1 MTKKFSGHTVFKQN
15 IANFPLIPKFSKNTL
30 NCSLIITIFPEKTKF
45 CGGAKFWGGGAKA
58 PLAPLFRRHWA
69 GRGC

>member
-45 CGGAKFWGGGAKA
+45 CGGAKFWGGG
-58 PLAPLFRRHWA
+58 
-69 GRGC
+69 

>member
-15 IANFPLIPKFSKNTL
+15 IANFPLIPKLSKNTL

-45 CGGAKFWGGGAKA
+45 CGGAKFWGGGLK
-58 PLAPLFRRHWA
+58 PP
-69 GRGC
+69 